1 VGLFGTSSDRGEL
14 LALENRVARLEEQ
27 VARLSAALAAAQDAV
42 RTAGRTTGQPPPGEP
57 VTDDPATSAP
67 RHAAPPVVDEY
78 AEARALAAAGNK
90 IHAIKVVREQS
101 GISLKAAKDLVESW

>member
-1 VGLFGTSSDRGEL
+1 VGLFGGSSDRGEL

-27 VARLSAALAAAQDAV
+27 VARLSAALAALQGAAGPPAPGAV
-42 RTAGRTTGQPPPGEP
+42 TGEL
-57 VTDDPATSAP
+57 AP
-67 RHAAPPVVDEY
+67 AAPPVPDAY